1 MWSCDSANEDELWDA
16 LKMANAEKFVKQL
29 PLGID
34 TLVGERGVR
43 MSGGQRQRIALARAL
58 LRKPD
63 LLILDE
69 ATSSLDS
76 ESESLIQSSI
86 EKLAN
91 NMTILIVAHRLSTIK
106 KANKVYVMKG
116 GKVVEEGSYQ
126 ELSTQSN
133 TVFYNMLHNQ

>member
-1 MWSCDSANEDELWDA
+1 
-16 LKMANAEKFVKQL
+16 
-29 PLGID
+29 
-34 TLVGERGVR
+34 
-43 MSGGQRQRIALARAL
+43 
-58 LRKPD
+58 
-63 LLILDE
+63 LILDE